1 MMSIFKKVTLEILK
15 KNKIRTIVTIIGIIL
30 SASMFTA
37 VTTTISTLQNF
48 MLRDAIYEIE
58 HRDIG
63 NDNPASFVMK
73 RILPMPEKKV
83 NKLHI
88 LSIVYEEKEGCQYER
103 EFKE

>member
-1 MMSIFKKVTLEILK
+1 MIDKLNFIEMLK
-15 KNKIRTIVTIIGIIL
+15 D
-30 SASMFTA
+30 A
-37 VTTTISTLQNF
+37 V
-48 MLRDAIYEIE
+48 YEIE